1 VTKENPVDQHCT
13 GSRLLRFKY
22 FPGHNSRSCILSNAT
37 SMAEGLNKMVENSAS
52 GSLSQSDFL
61 KVESQTWR
69 RLAIGGAVLIAY
81 FLTAKIGLRFATV
94 NPSATAIWAPS
105 GISVAAC
112 IVCGS
117 WIWPAVFAGAFL
129 VNATTYGSL
138 ATTLAIAAG
147 NTVEALIGAH
157 LVRRFAGAEK
167 AFERTDDTFRFVF
180 LAAIIS
186 TIFSATIGVTSL
198 CLGGYASWSKYVAI
212 WFTWWLGDAT
222 GDLIIAPLLISTLSN
237 CSR

>member
-1 VTKENPVDQHCT
+1 
-13 GSRLLRFKY
+13 
-22 FPGHNSRSCILSNAT
+22 
-37 SMAEGLNKMVENSAS
+37 MVENNAS
-52 GSLSQSDFL
+52 DAFLQSDL
-61 KVESQTWR
+61 PKVESQTWR
-69 RLAIGGAVLIAY
+69 HLAIGGAVLIAY
-81 FLTAKIGLRFATV
+81 FLTAKIGLHFASV

-112 IVCGS
+112 ILCGS

-129 VNATTYGSL
+129 ANATTYGSL

-167 AFERTDDTFRFVF
+167 AFDRTADTFRFV
-180 LAAIIS
+180 LVAAIII

-198 CLGGYASWSKYVAI
+198 CLDGYASWSKYVLI

-222 GDLIIAPLLISTLSN
+222 GDLIIAPLLILWIN
-237 CSR
+237 NPRLD